1 MSALNWAGFQPIG
14 TGQGSRVGEGPGDD
28 REIAPNKASVFTPGA
43 GTSPFI
49 QVGRRFDGLAFWSR
63 EEGLEFRFIGGTAE
77 ENCVPTLSTPQAIS
91 LIASKL
97 LESEAF
103 TNTLIETLF
112 ETQIETV
119 IEKLADSDEFKDAF
133 WSKEELKAMT
143 SAEYAAAKA
152 IPAGQPGSIPSGT
165 IVMVKED

>member
-1 MSALNWAGFQPIG
+1 MSGLNWAGFAPNG
-14 TGQGSRVGEGPGDD
+14 TGQGSRVGAGPGDD
-28 REIAPNKASVFTPGA
+28 RDIAPSKQSVFQA
-43 GTSPFI
+43 GSAETPFI
-49 QVGRRFDGLAFWSR
+49 QVGRRFDGLAFWAR

-119 IEKLADSDEFKDAF
+119 VEKLLDSEEFKEAF

-143 SAEYAAAKA
+143 STEYAAAKT
-152 IPAGQPGSIPSGT
+152 AGTIPSGT